1 MQLLFFRILA
11 RNSIRRSGKW
21 SRTVSPSLRPSQSC
35 PQDVCQIL
43 KESATTTATAK
54 NATTTTTT
62 EDNEPTITINDVTNM
77 TSHYDND
84 VTAATLARGGD
95 SIPKRQTAL
104 TLEVGGIRCVVVS
117 PSPVSE
123 VVDNGNED
131 DNFPTDYQVS
141 ISPTFY
147 EQPLHQ

>member
-1 MQLLFFRILA
+1 
-11 RNSIRRSGKW
+11 
-21 SRTVSPSLRPSQSC
+21 
-35 PQDVCQIL
+35 
-43 KESATTTATAK
+43 
-54 NATTTTTT
+54 
-62 EDNEPTITINDVTNM
+62 M
-77 TSHYDND
+77 TSQVNNDND
-84 VTAATLARGGD
+84 ATGPLSRGD

-141 ISPTFY
+141 I
-147 EQPLHQ
+147 